1 VKRERTIET
10 FDIEI
15 PRIFAY
21 RLLGMKK
28 SGRPPRESVIE
39 LFEDEYARAHELV
52 DAKAV
57 MRMSHA
63 GLPGST
69 HIDAVMPV
77 VVVVCTIGPALEA
90 RVAELTDR
98 DETAR
103 AIILDSIGSAAAEE
117 VADRSNQ
124 IICSMATPTDFAPD
138 TRRSPG
144 YGTWNIRE
152 QTAIFEYLEPD
163 DIGVTLTDTC
173 MMIPR
178 KSVSY
183 AVPLEGGKAGEGKGH
198 RCENCNMKHCPYRA
212 DGQDALFDW
221 MNDKGDPEQ

>member
-1 VKRERTIET
+1 VKGERTIET

-28 SGRPPRESVIE
+28 SSRRPRDSVMEI
-39 LFEDEYARAHELV
+39 FEDEFSRAHELV

-57 MRMSHA
+57 MRLSHA

-69 HIDAVMPV
+69 HIDPAMPV

-90 RVAELTDR
+90 RVAELGDK

-124 IICSMATPTDFAPD
+124 IICSMASPTDFAPD

-152 QTAIFEYLEPD
+152 QNAIFEYLQPG

-183 AVPLEGGKAGEGKGH
+183 AVPLEGGKPGKGEGH
-198 RCENCNMKHCPYRA
+198 RCENCNMEHCAFRNA
-212 DGQDALFDW
+212 GDDDLFDW
-221 MNDKGDPEQ
+221 MNEKGDP